1 LEIRSEILSKFII
14 KDIEFFDLNK
24 SGELMSRITSDTA
37 VIQTA
42 CSDNI
47 SSKLSQPHPTLL
59 VLFRGI
65 IGLVCSFV
73 FLWIISWQI
82 SVLLILLLPIVLGCV
97 GVFIIFM
104 RRLSMAYQNKLA
116 LANSG
121 ANEALG
127 NSRVVKSFSTE
138 DKEIKQFYDRLFTAY
153 VIGRTK
159 SFFYSGFIG
168 STTFLALMLIL
179 SVLWLGG
186 DMVIRGIINI
196 G

>member
-1 LEIRSEILSKFII
+1 
-14 KDIEFFDLNK
+14 
-24 SGELMSRITSDTA
+24 
-37 VIQTA
+37 
-42 CSDNI
+42 
-47 SSKLSQPHPTLL
+47 
-59 VLFRGI
+59 
-65 IGLVCSFV
+65 
-73 FLWIISWQI
+73 
-82 SVLLILLLPIVLGCV
+82 
-97 GVFIIFM
+97 M